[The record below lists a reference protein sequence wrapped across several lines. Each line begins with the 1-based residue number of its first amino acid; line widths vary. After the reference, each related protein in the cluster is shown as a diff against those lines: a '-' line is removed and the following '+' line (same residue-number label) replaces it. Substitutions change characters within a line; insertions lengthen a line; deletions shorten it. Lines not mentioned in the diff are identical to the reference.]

1 MDQWSENTNDNS
13 QTENLP
19 RQQSN
24 LRWIRN
30 PMAIA
35 VMAAFILIVIL
46 STVSYG
52 YFKPNWFSSNNSS
65 ARSQILTAT
74 ATQVSQ
80 PTATSGSIPTATT
93 PTVIPTATS
102 TTLVPT
108 KPQPTSTP
116 TPKPPASST
125 STPTPMPT
133 ATPTPLSGPPPQLWG
148 NRRILEPKYCMPTD
162 ATNNFFVCNLILEDI
177 GSVNLQWNA
186 SSTMSSATF
195 NPPNGVLTPNAQVEV
210 LMTLPCVPSGTVYYT
225 GPANQIAIPW
235 GCSANQSPLTP

>member
-13 QTENLP
+13 RTENLP
-19 RQQSN
+19 RQQRK

-125 STPTPMPT
+125 STPT

-148 NRRILEPKYCMPTD
+148 NRNVLAPKYCMPTD

-195 NPPNGVLTPNAQVEV
+195 NPPNGVLTPNVQVEV
-210 LMTLPCVPSGTVYYT
+210 LMTLPCVPAGTVYYT

-235 GCSANQSPLTP
+235 GCFANQSPLTP